1 MEKLFSEIKRRRPD
15 SPAVAQPPQW
25 DALVQ
30 ECYRHPNDPETTGA
44 LFERLR
50 PLLLATLAGVYPGDV
65 AIAEDAVQ
73 NALLKLLAMFKKGPP
88 RKLTEGFFVVTARNS
103 LLDELRR
110 RKGEVAFDQL
120 VRQEP
125 TSIETTTHEEEA
137 FELRLRAVQAGITR
151 LDPRCRFLLERYYI
165 GEVESSVLAQTLRLA
180 PDSIHMALKRC
191 RDRLRALLL
200 SSEVASPHTHKGTR
214 S

>member
-1 MEKLFSEIKRRRPD
+1 MGE
-15 SPAVAQPPQW
+15 W
-25 DALVQ
+25 DTLVQ
-30 ECYRHPNDPETTGA
+30 ECYQHPDDPETTGA
-44 LFERLR
+44 LFKHLR
-50 PLLLATLAGVYPGDV
+50 PLLLATLVGVYPGDV
-65 AIAEDAVQ
+65 AVAEDAAH
-73 NALLKLLAMFKKGPP
+73 NAILKLLAMFKKGPP

-110 RKGEVAFDQL
+110 RKGQIAFDEL
-120 VRQEP
+120 VREET
-125 TSIETTTHEEEA
+125 TSVETTTYEEEA
-137 FELRLRAVQAGITR
+137 FELRLRAVQAGIAR

-200 SSEVASPHTHKGTR
+200 SSEVANPHADKGTK

>member
-1 MEKLFSEIKRRRPD
+1 M
-15 SPAVAQPPQW
+15 PQW
-25 DALVQ
+25 DALVE
-30 ECYRHPNDPETTGA
+30 ECYQHPDNPDTTGA
-44 LFERLR
+44 FFERLR
-50 PLLLATLAGVYPGDV
+50 PLLLATLVGVYPGDV

-110 RKGEVAFDQL
+110 RKGQVAFDEL

-125 TSIETTTHEEEA
+125 TSMEVTTDEEEV
-137 FELRLRAVQAGITR
+137 FELRLHAVQEGIAH

-165 GEVESSVLAQTLRLA
+165 AEVESRVLARSLGIA
-180 PDSIHMALKRC
+180 PESIHMAIKRC
-191 RDRLRALLL
+191 RDRLRGLLL
-200 SSEVASPHTHKGTR
+200 SLDVANPHAGKDAR